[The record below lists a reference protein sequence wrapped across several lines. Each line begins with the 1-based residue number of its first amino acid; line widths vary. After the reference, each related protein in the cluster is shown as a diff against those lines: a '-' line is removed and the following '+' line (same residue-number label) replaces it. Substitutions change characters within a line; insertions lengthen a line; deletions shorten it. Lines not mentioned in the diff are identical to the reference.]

1 MIIARG
7 DTAGFTVVAR
17 LLRKKGSIEG
27 AKHIMLGTIPDRIHD
42 IPANR
47 PTIVQCGSGVRS
59 AIGAKSYIT

>member
-1 MIIARG
+1 M
-7 DTAGFTVVAR
+7 
-17 LLRKKGSIEG
+17 KEQS
-27 AKHIMLGTIPDRIHD
+27 HIMLGTIPDRIHD